1 MNRKAWFLIVC
12 MVVIQQVTARAQTS
26 VSEPDVSSRGGR
38 TALLVVPER
47 VAALVRPILD
57 EENRLLSG
65 QGGDGHKLSNLLYAL
80 TQEKGRTAN
89 EALVVLMCFYT
100 GESQEETDAVIA
112 RGPEMLSYLRKYQ
125 HRNPEIPN
133 RSYPESM
140 RKRATDRTSDFSGAI
155 DAIRH
160 GKRGTWDNPG
170 E

>member
-1 MNRKAWFLIVC
+1 
-12 MVVIQQVTARAQTS
+12 
-26 VSEPDVSSRGGR
+26 
-38 TALLVVPER
+38 
-47 VAALVRPILD
+47 
-57 EENRLLSG
+57 
-65 QGGDGHKLSNLLYAL
+65 
-80 TQEKGRTAN
+80 
-89 EALVVLMCFYT
+89 
-100 GESQEETDAVIA
+100 
-112 RGPEMLSYLRKYQ
+112 MLSYLRKYQ